1 MTRKFMLC
9 RYPINGFGTKNG
21 MFYLLDVF
29 GNKYDI
35 CNDYDKEL
43 DEMNKL
49 VVINDNWYC
58 ERTIDELI
66 KTLEMRFD
74 TKIEKW

>member
-1 MTRKFMLC
+1 MNRKFMLC
-9 RYPINGFGTKNG
+9 RYPNNGFGSKNG

-35 CNDYDKEL
+35 VDDYDNTL

-49 VVINDNWYC
+49 VIINDYPYC
-58 ERTIDELI
+58 ESTIDELI
-66 KTLEMRFD
+66 ETLEMRFD